1 LVFFVGFPSGSSRW
15 PNMHGIAGY
24 IIIGAC
30 IGVALAAA
38 AGFARDL
45 RGSVRGARKR
55 RRLLSRLTGK

>member
-1 LVFFVGFPSGSSRW
+1 
-15 PNMHGIAGY
+15 MHGIAGY